1 MFLNTTVLI
10 EETMKKNSAD
20 ITNEDRIVRFL
31 SGDFTAREKEEF
43 EIWMNKGPRN
53 RKIVEEFKKI
63 WDHSENIK
71 SFQPVD
77 KIEDWQTIRKRINFE
92 NGKSSTPVFLK
103 KNMIRFL
110 RAAAV
115 IVILLGIGILARQFI
130 FKPPEMILVSTGD
143 SKKEIILPDGS
154 SVFLNKFSEL
164 KYPGRFQRNR
174 RQVDLK
180 GEGYFDITQDPDRLF
195 RINVNS
201 HAIVEVLGT
210 SFNLKSDTTDGSVDI
225 HVINGKVTFFT
236 PDTKTNKTILTKGE
250 QAFLRKGAIS
260 VTESLDTNFLSWK
273 TGILNFNDERIEN
286 VFAELT
292 KFYNKEFKLK
302 NKGENDFRLTSR
314 FDNQELESVLEEIKL
329 VLKLD
334 YTLNADTIT
343 FYSR

>member
-1 MFLNTTVLI
+1 VFLNTTVLI

-43 EIWMNKGPRN
+43 EIWMNEGPRN

-92 NGKSSTPVFLK
+92 NGKFSTPVFLK

-154 SVFLNKFSEL
+154 IVFL
-164 KYPGRFQRNR
+164 
-174 RQVDLK
+174 
-180 GEGYFDITQDPDRLF
+180 
-195 RINVNS
+195 
-201 HAIVEVLGT
+201 
-210 SFNLKSDTTDGSVDI
+210 
-225 HVINGKVTFFT
+225 
-236 PDTKTNKTILTKGE
+236 
-250 QAFLRKGAIS
+250 
-260 VTESLDTNFLSWK
+260 TNFPN
-273 TGILNFNDERIEN
+273 LNIPEDS
-286 VFAELT
+286 
-292 KFYNKEFKLK
+292 
-302 NKGENDFRLTSR
+302 KGT
-314 FDNQELESVLEEIKL
+314 
-329 VLKLD
+329 
-334 YTLNADTIT
+334 ADRSI
-343 FYSR
+343 